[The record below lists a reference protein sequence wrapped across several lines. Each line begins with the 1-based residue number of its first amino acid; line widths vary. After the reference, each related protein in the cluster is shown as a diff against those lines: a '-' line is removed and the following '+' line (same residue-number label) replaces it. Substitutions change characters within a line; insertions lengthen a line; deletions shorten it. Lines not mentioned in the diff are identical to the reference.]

1 MISSH
6 PKGCTFALVS
16 GRVLISYPE
25 LNLMSMK
32 RETSCLAIISI
43 IAILSLNRKNKKRK
57 NVKEE
62 KGISNAAEN
71 FAGNKK

>member
-1 MISSH
+1 
-6 PKGCTFALVS
+6 
-16 GRVLISYPE
+16 
-25 LNLMSMK
+25 MSMK
-32 RETSCLAIISI
+32 TETSCLAIMSI
-43 IAILSLNRKNKKRK
+43 IPILLLNRKSKKRK